1 MAYSIPLEL
10 SVAYEPEELETFEV
24 YGFEYIDNLHFLRD
38 PKDVLGDRA
47 HEYVSIAKRR
57 FLEAG
62 WAGDGEVQLL
72 WLPSF
77 VFPAALDIHWAGEV
91 LWHVKQK
98 SDGISFL
105 MSSMKL
111 PFEEFQS

>member
-1 MAYSIPLEL
+1 MAYTIPLEL
-10 SVAYEPEELETFEV
+10 SIAYEPEELETFEV

-98 SDGISFL
+98 AMAFPFL
-105 MSSMKL
+105 CR
-111 PFEEFQS
+111 Q